1 MAASSQSPNAGT
13 VTLLEAADQL
23 GVHYMTAYRY
33 VRTGQLDAHKH
44 GSQWVVSQRDLDRFT
59 RLPATPPRRRP
70 RADHVGRLVT
80 RLMASDEGG
89 AWTVVQRALAG
100 GVTPT
105 DLYLGVLAPTMREI
119 GDRWARGDVSV
130 GQEHQASAVMVRLV
144 GRLGPLFS
152 RPGRDRGAVVL
163 GAPPGD
169 HHSLP
174 GALFADVLRGHG
186 LQVIQLGADAP
197 ASSFVEAA
205 GATERLVAV
214 GVTVTLGGNESAV
227 GDVVAALHEAGV
239 GPVVLGGQ
247 GVAGVGPGL
256 DLDADRVV
264 GPSDGVVGNGVADAL
279 AAFDQLADDAQRVR
293 RRARRSGS

>member
-1 MAASSQSPNAGT
+1 MANSSPAPTSGA

-33 VRTGQLDAHKH
+33 VRTGQLDAHKQ
-44 GSQWVVSQRDLDRFT
+44 GSQWVVTQRDLDRFT
-59 RLPATPPRRRP
+59 RRPPIEPHRRA

-105 DLYLGVLAPTMREI
+105 DLYLGVLAPTMQEI
-119 GDRWARGDVSV
+119 GDRWARGEVSV

-152 RPGRDRGAVVL
+152 RSGRDRGTVVL
-163 GAPPGD
+163 GAPTGD
-169 HHSLP
+169 RHSLP
-174 GALFADVLRGHG
+174 GALFADVLRGQSLH
-186 LQVIQLGADAP
+186 VVQLGADTP
-197 ASSFVEAA
+197 AAAFVEAA
-205 GATERLVAV
+205 RATERLVAIA
-214 GVTVTLGGNESAV
+214 VTVTLAGNEAAVATLV
-227 GDVVAALHEAGV
+227 GDLHQAGI

-247 GVAGVGPGL
+247 GVAGPKPFP
-256 DLDADRVV
+256 DLGADRVI
-264 GPSDGVVGNGVADAL
+264 GRSDGVVATPAQAL
-279 AAFDQLADDAQRVR
+279 AEFDQLAADAQRDR
-293 RRARRSGS
+293 RRARRAGP